1 MVGLVVAGV
10 VVSNSSAGF
19 RRIQYVISL
28 SSLLAP
34 PTLIAHATRLKFFKF
49 SLDTSYLHGKEQ
61 KEAGFSITF
70 LAALCNVIAAQRII
84 EAKQLKLSL
93 DISNLH
99 GRAARMKTN
108 RYT

>member
-1 MVGLVVAGV
+1 MVREVGLVVAGV

-28 SSLLAP
+28 SSLLVP
-34 PTLIAHATRLKFFKF
+34 PTVIAHATRLKI
-49 SLDTSYLHGKEQ
+49 LQIKEQ
-61 KEAGFSITF
+61 KEAGFCITF
-70 LAALCNVIAAQRII
+70 LAALCNVIAAQGII

-99 GRAARMKTN
+99 GRAATRVVLESSFAQHFQ
-108 RYT
+108 